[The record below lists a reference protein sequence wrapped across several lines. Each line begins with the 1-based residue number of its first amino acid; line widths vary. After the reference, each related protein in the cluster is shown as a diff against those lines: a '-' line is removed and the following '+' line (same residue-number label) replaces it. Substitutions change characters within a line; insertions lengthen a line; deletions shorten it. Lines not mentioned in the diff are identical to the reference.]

1 METILIVDDDAHIRE
16 ILRYKLVEAGYKTIE
31 AGNGS
36 EAIEQFTNLAPDLLI
51 LDIMMP
57 EMDGSEVCREI
68 RQPSTTPIIFLSSKD
83 DEIDRIVGLE
93 LGGDDYVTKP
103 FSPHEVVV
111 RVKGI
116 LRRVKTINALPA
128 DSEPREENE
137 LTHGQLRLDLD
148 RYTTYWGQE
157 EVVLPATGFNIL
169 KTLMSRPTKVFTRE
183 ELMDGAYN
191 DRRIV
196 SDRTIDSHMRT
207 IRKKFADVGGD
218 PIENRRGVGYIMTA
232 CD

>member
-1 METILIVDDDAHIRE
+1 
-16 ILRYKLVEAGYKTIE
+16 
-31 AGNGS
+31 
-36 EAIEQFTNLAPDLLI
+36 
-51 LDIMMP
+51 
-57 EMDGSEVCREI
+57 
-68 RQPSTTPIIFLSSKD
+68 
-83 DEIDRIVGLE
+83 
-93 LGGDDYVTKP
+93 
-103 FSPHEVVV
+103 
-111 RVKGI
+111 
-116 LRRVKTINALPA
+116 VKTINALPA

-207 IRKKFADVGGD
+207 IRKKFASVGGD